1 MNDALSI
8 EIRKY
13 YYLLSEEER
22 KLLRVCTILCK
33 EGVTLRHLCDIFGE
47 DSHIFWKQM
56 QSLLRVGLLQD
67 LTSLVYSPDEVSV
80 VLHDIP
86 IPTDTLDAIMSR
98 LIVKTTL
105 SIKDELLQLREF
117 FQMGYGVID
126 YILELKETDGIDY
139 SLYAKLV
146 INLARH
152 HAVFG
157 HIDPS
162 IYTIDDLRIMRCL
175 RMAREHTDRGSLTYA
190 ALNTSIARI
199 YLSGFHYEQAKPLL
213 DEAIEIERQYGES
226 EMAETN
232 FVYSLYWENY
242 SHSDLCLYHAYLA
255 FTRGDEPI
263 KCYAA
268 ILIAFQLAVHGEKVF
283 SDAWLA
289 KIDISSVPQLNEV
302 RVMVDLI
309 DGLKQDT
316 SQAETLLNK
325 AELSLMSVNPD
336 AAMLSRV
343 YYVRSQIL
351 YEWGLTAESNKMYR
365 QYIHLLHRHYSATD
379 GGIAILQAAECV
391 RLTNIGAMTAA
402 KNIVNNVLGS
412 INLLHPNYALSVK
425 QDVCYAFAIY
435 YSANNAHAL
444 AESYCKMGMDF
455 AKQALLSEEPLS
467 VLREIFGEIPDCA
480 TGNDVLWQFEHIR
493 LIGLLENQKL
503 RRSEIRF
510 EIERLSSR
518 FPKHKRELEVIS
530 ASLLDRDAAVYAW
543 HKLIITSSEE
553 EKYDVSLQSAQAAIQ
568 RGFIWEGAVFFDI
581 VQLTKKFHNLNP
593 YKKVS
598 LLLEIVINLEEC
610 GEYSSKAIEYWNQ
623 LEELAKGTPLLA
635 DVFQARANLAVDKL
649 QYEDAVKYYSKCLGV
664 IPCEEGLIDE
674 RLSSIY
680 ANMSTCFGSL
690 GEYKNAYDSAVKALH
705 YFPTNQYECFNLIYN
720 VAFFSA
726 ALGRNKEARKMLVE
740 ATKLARNNDEQVSLK
755 ELSAILALK
764 PDQRKAYFMQLECKN
779 D

>member
-1 MNDALSI
+1 MVNIQDRYDNLN
-8 EIRKY
+8 
-13 YYLLSEEER
+13 EEEK
-22 KLLRVCTILCK
+22 KLFRVCAVLCR
-33 EGVTLRHLCDIFGE
+33 EGVTLRHLCDILGEESNTFGE
-47 DSHIFWKQM
+47 QM
-56 QSLLRVGLLQD
+56 QSLFRIGLLQD
-67 LTSLVYSPDEVSV
+67 LTSLVYSPDEVS

-105 SIKDELLQLREF
+105 SIKDDLLQFRV
-117 FQMGYGVID
+117 GYGVID

-162 IYTIDDLRIMRCL
+162 IYTIDDLSIMRCL

-226 EMAETN
+226 EMAETYMTYAVYYEN
-232 FVYSLYWENY
+232 YGMVAYSLSY
-242 SHSDLCLYHAYLA
+242 CYLSYE
-255 FTRGDEPI
+255 RGDESI
-263 KCYAA
+263 KNIAA
-268 ILIAFQLAVHGEKVF
+268 TLIAYQLALYGETAY
-283 SDAWLA
+283 SDVWLA
-289 KIDISSVPQLNEV
+289 KVDVDYLTQHHEA
-302 RVMVDLI
+302 RVMVGLI
-309 DGLKQDT
+309 AALKQKEF
-316 SQAETLLNK
+316 SQAEALLDK
-325 AELSLMSVNPD
+325 AELSLKDINPD

-343 YYVRSQIL
+343 YYVRSQL
-351 YEWGLTAESNKMYR
+351 LNECGLSIQSNYFYR
-365 QYIHLLHRHYSATD
+365 KYVHLLHRHFAATD
-379 GGIAILQAAECV
+379 GGLAILQAAECV

-402 KNIVNNVLGS
+402 KNIVNNVLDS

-425 QDVCYAFAIY
+425 LDVCYAFAIY

-467 VLREIFGEIPDCA
+467 VLREIFGEEIPDCA

-493 LIGLLENQKL
+493 LISLLENQKL

-553 EKYDVSLQSAQAAIQ
+553 EKYDVSLQSAHAAIQ

-581 VQLTKKFHNLNP
+581 VQQTKKFHNLNP

-664 IPCEEGLIDE
+664 IPCEEWLIDE

-690 GEYKNAYDSAVKALH
+690 GEYKNAYDSAKKALH
-705 YFPTNQYECFNLIYN
+705 YFPTNVYECFNLVYN
-720 VAFFSA
+720 VTLFSA
-726 ALGRNKEARKMLVE
+726 ALGKHKEARKMLAEV
-740 ATKLARNNDEQVSLK
+740 TKLARSDDERECLK

-764 PDQRKAYFMQLECKN
+764 PAQRKSYFIQMECKN

>member
-1 MNDALSI
+1 MNDTLSI

-47 DSHIFWKQM
+47 DSHIFGKQM

-105 SIKDELLQLREF
+105 SIKDDLLQFREF

-263 KCYAA
+263 KYYAA
-268 ILIAFQLAVHGEKVF
+268 ILIAFQLALHGEKVF

-289 KIDISSVPQLNEV
+289 KIDIDSIPQLNEV

-309 DGLKQDT
+309 YALKQDT

-351 YEWGLTAESNKMYR
+351 NEWGLFIQSNDLYR
-365 QYIHLLHRHYSATD
+365 KYVHLIHRHYAATD
-379 GGIAILQAAECV
+379 GGLAILQAAECV
-391 RLTNIGAMTAA
+391 RLTNMGAMTAA
-402 KNIVNNVLGS
+402 RNIVNNVLES
-412 INLLHPNYALSVK
+412 VNLLHPNYALSVK
-425 QDVCYAFAIY
+425 QDVCFAFTIY
-435 YSANNAHAL
+435 YSADGAPSL
-444 AESYCKMGMDF
+444 AETYCTMGMDF
-455 AKQALLSEEPLS
+455 AKQALPSEETLNI
-467 VLREIFGEIPDCA
+467 LRNIFGEDMPDYV
-480 TGNDVLWQFEHIR
+480 TGNDVLWQFEHLR
-493 LIGLLENQKL
+493 LLALLENKKL
-503 RRSEIRF
+503 RKSDIRF
-510 EIERLSSR
+510 EIEHILNR
-518 FPKHKRELEVIS
+518 FTKKKSELEVIL
-530 ASLLDRDAAVYAW
+530 ASLLDRVDAVYAW
-543 HKLIITSSEE
+543 HKLIITSAEE
-553 EKYDVSLQSAQAAIQ
+553 DKYAVALHCAHAAIQ
-568 RGFIWEGAVFFDI
+568 RGFLWEGAIFFDL
-581 VQLTKKFHNLNP
+581 VQQTDEFHNLNQ
-593 YKKVS
+593 YKKVN

-610 GEYSSKAIEYWNQ
+610 GGYWTKAIEYWKH
-623 LEELAKGTPLLA
+623 LEHLAENTPLLA
-635 DVFQARANLAVDKL
+635 DVFQARANIAVDRA
-649 QYEDAVKYYSKCLGV
+649 QYQDAIKYYGNCLGI

-674 RLSSIY
+674 RLSSIH
-680 ANMSTCFGSL
+680 ANMSTCFGAL
-690 GEYKNAYDSAVKALH
+690 KDYQNAYDSSQKALH
-705 YFPTNQYECFNLIYN
+705 YFPANVFESFNLVYN
-720 VAFFSA
+720 ITFFSV
-726 ALGRNKEARKMLVE
+726 ALGKHEEALNMLAK
-740 ATKLARNNDEQVSLK
+740 ATKLARTDEDEECLK

-764 PDQRKAYFMQLECKN
+764 PAQRKAYFM
-779 D
+779 